1 MENPNKTILKVYK
14 RCRNPAHRT
23 NSSAFT
29 YVILQGMQ
37 ARLANSH
44 FPYISPVS
52 STGAKLS
59 PKLYQ
64 ISG

>member
-1 MENPNKTILKVYK
+1 MESPNKPILKVYQ

-23 NSSAFT
+23 YSQALT

-37 ARLANSH
+37 ARLANAH

-59 PKLYQ
+59 PELHQ